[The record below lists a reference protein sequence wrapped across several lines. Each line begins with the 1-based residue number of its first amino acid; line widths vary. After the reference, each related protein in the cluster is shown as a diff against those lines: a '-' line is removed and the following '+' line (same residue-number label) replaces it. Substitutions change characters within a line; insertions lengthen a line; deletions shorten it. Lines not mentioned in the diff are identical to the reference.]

1 MLVFL
6 FCAKAKIQIQKDL
19 KNSRGEEPENDPV
32 GVDPQ
37 NLLAYEAL
45 QRHQSSI

>member
-1 MLVFL
+1 MLLVF
-6 FCAKAKIQIQKDL
+6 FVPAKKIQIQKDL

-32 GVDPQ
+32 GVE
-37 NLLAYEAL
+37 NLLPTKR

>member
-1 MLVFL
+1 MLLVL
-6 FCAKAKIQIQKDL
+6 FCASKDPNSKDL

-37 NLLAYEAL
+37 NLLPTKRTEAP
-45 QRHQSSI
+45 I

>member
-1 MLVFL
+1 MLLVFL
-6 FCAKAKIQIQKDL
+6 FCAIAKIQIQKRFEEIRA
-19 KNSRGEEPENDPV
+19 KNPENDPV

-37 NLLAYEAL
+37 NLLAYEV